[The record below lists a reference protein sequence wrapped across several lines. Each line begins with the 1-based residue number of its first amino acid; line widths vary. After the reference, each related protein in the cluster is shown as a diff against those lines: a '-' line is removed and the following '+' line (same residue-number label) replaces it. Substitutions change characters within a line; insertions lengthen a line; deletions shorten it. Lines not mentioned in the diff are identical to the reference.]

1 MKKIIIATFAVVL
14 FSASAKASGKS
25 HKLFVPSVIESS
37 FDVNF
42 PDGSNPTWS
51 LDEQFM
57 KATFIQNSVTENAY
71 FSSDGDLIATTKAAT
86 FSDLPEKAQRHINEK
101 YQDYKVQETILF
113 IDNDPETESSIYSI
127 PDTEINY
134 FVSLTNGK
142 ENVILNVNKNGDVGF
157 YEETSEIKH

>member
-1 MKKIIIATFAVVL
+1 MKKIVIATFAVVL

-37 FDVNF
+37 FDINF
-42 PDGSNPTWS
+42 PGASNPAWS

-71 FSSDGDLIATTKAAT
+71 FSSDGDLVATTKAAS
-86 FSDLPEKAQRHINEK
+86 FSELPEKAQQRINAK
-101 YQDYKVQETILF
+101 YKDYKVEETIQF
-113 IDNDPETESSIYSI
+113 VDNDPETESNIYSI

-142 ENVILNVNKNGDVGF
+142 ENVILDVNKNGDVAF
-157 YEETSEIKH
+157 YEQRPEIKH